1 MSTEKQNAELLDE
14 TEQNDAGKEDTSQA
28 DLLDQIVAD
37 LDAGNHETIKTTL
50 EETHPSTVANLI
62 ESLPKA
68 HRQDLWEV
76 IPEDQE
82 ADILTY
88 LHDDARDSV
97 IKGMEEQEL
106 LAAAEAMAPED
117 LAEIIDDLPQ
127 ERSDAL
133 LEALDNDYRSRLEF
147 VLNFEEGSAGRLM
160 SRDVISVRPDVSL
173 AVVLRWL
180 RRHKKLPPHT
190 DSLMVIDE
198 SDHYLGKIELADV
211 ITCDPDEQVAA
222 FMHPDTFAVL
232 ATMSEHEVTGIFE
245 RRDLISVAVVNEEGL
260 LLGRIT
266 IDDVIDVIR
275 EESERALLNSAGL
288 SEDEDMFAPVLAS
301 AMRRGIWLGIN
312 LITVFAAAWVIG
324 QFEEALDK
332 IVALAV
338 LMPVVASMGGIA
350 GSQTLTLTIRGL
362 ALDQIAAANVRW
374 LTTKEFLV
382 GAANGAVW
390 SLVVAFVAYLWFGSL
405 GIALIIGTAMILNLL
420 AAALSGVAI
429 PLLLHRWG
437 IDPALS
443 GAVILTT
450 ITDIIGFLSFLGLA
464 TIFLL

>member
-1 MSTEKQNAELLDE
+1 
-14 TEQNDAGKEDTSQA
+14 
-28 DLLDQIVAD
+28 
-37 LDAGNHETIKTTL
+37 
-50 EETHPSTVANLI
+50 
-62 ESLPKA
+62 
-68 HRQDLWEV
+68 
-76 IPEDQE
+76 
-82 ADILTY
+82 
-88 LHDDARDSV
+88 
-97 IKGMEEQEL
+97 MEEEEL

-117 LAEIIDDLPQ
+117 LAEIIDDLPKDRT
-127 ERSDAL
+127 EAL
-133 LEALDNDYRSRLEF
+133 LEALDSDYRSRLEF
-147 VLNFEEGSAGRLM
+147 VLNFEEHSAGRLM

-180 RRHKKLPPHT
+180 RIHKRIPPHT

-198 SDHYLGKIELADV
+198 TEHYIGKIEIRDIL
-211 ITCDPDEQVAA
+211 TGDPEEQVENL
-222 FMHPDTFAVL
+222 MHTDTTAIN
-232 ATMSEHEVTGIFE
+232 ANMSEHEVAAIFE
-245 RRDLISVAVVNEEGL
+245 DRDLISVAVVNDEGI

-266 IDDVIDVIR
+266 IDDVVDVIR
-275 EESERALLNSAGL
+275 EESERNMLHSAGL
-288 SEDEDMFAPVLAS
+288 SEDEDMFAPVLPS

-324 QFEEALDK
+324 RFEEALDK

-362 ALDQIAAANVRW
+362 ALDQIATANIRW

-382 GAANGAVW
+382 GATNGALW
-390 SLVVAFVAYLWFGSL
+390 SVVVAAVAFAWFGNP
-405 GIALIIGTAMILNLL
+405 GIAIIIGVAMILNLL

-450 ITDIIGFLSFLGLA
+450 VTDIIGFLSFLGLA
-464 TIFLL
+464 TLFLL

>member
-1 MSTEKQNAELLDE
+1 MTVQHNEIETQNESEKAELL
-14 TEQNDAGKEDTSQA
+14 TQV
-28 DLLDQIVAD
+28 IAD
-37 LDAGNHETIKTTL
+37 LDAGNHDNITLTL
-50 EETHPSTVANLI
+50 EDTHPAVVANLI
-62 ESLPKA
+62 ESLPQE
-68 HRQDLWEV
+68 HRNDLWQAVPDE
-76 IPEDQE
+76 QE
-82 ADILTY
+82 AEILTH
-88 LHDDARDSV
+88 LHDDARDSLINV
-97 IKGMEEQEL
+97 MEEEEL
-106 LAAAEAMAPED
+106 LAAAESMAPED
-117 LAEIIDDLPQ
+117 LAEIMDDLPQ
-127 ERSDAL
+127 DRSDML
-133 LEALDNDYRSRLEF
+133 LEALDKDYRNRLEF
-147 VLNFEEGSAGRLM
+147 VLNFDEDSAGRLM
-160 SRDVISVRPDVSL
+160 SRDVISVRQDVTI

-198 SDHYLGKIELADV
+198 ADHYLGKIDLADI
-211 ITCDPDEQVAA
+211 ITSDPDELVATL
-222 FMHPDTFAVL
+222 MQQDTLAVC
-232 ATMSEHEVTGIFE
+232 ATMSEHEVAGIFE
-245 RRDLISVAVVNEEGL
+245 KQDLISVAVINEEGL

-266 IDDVIDVIR
+266 IDDVVDVIR

-288 SEDEDMFAPVLAS
+288 TEDEDMFAPVLSS
-301 AMRRGIWLGIN
+301 AMRRGTWLGIN

-362 ALDQIAAANVRW
+362 ALDQIATANVRW

-382 GAANGAVW
+382 GATNGVVW
-390 SLVVAFVAYLWFGSL
+390 SIVVAIVSYLWFGDM
-405 GIALIIGTAMILNLL
+405 GIALIIGVAMILNLL

-450 ITDIIGFLSFLGLA
+450 VTDIIGFLSFLGLA
-464 TIFLL
+464 TMFLL

>member
-1 MSTEKQNAELLDE
+1 MSAESPNIEILDE
-14 TEQNDAGKEDTSQA
+14 PSQPG
-28 DLLDQIVAD
+28 LLEKILAD
-37 LDAGNHETIKTTL
+37 LDAGNHETIKTLL
-50 EETHPSTVANLI
+50 EETHPSVVANLI
-62 ESLPKA
+62 ESLPQE
-68 HRQDLWEV
+68 HRNDLWEAV
-76 IPEDQE
+76 PEHQE
-82 ADILTY
+82 AEILTH
-88 LHDDARDSV
+88 LHDDVRDSV
-97 IKGMEEQEL
+97 INLMEGNAL

-133 LEALDNDYRSRLEF
+133 LEALDDDYRKRLEF
-147 VLNFEEGSAGRLM
+147 VLNFEENTAGRLM
-160 SRDVISVRPDVSL
+160 SRDVISVRQDVSL

-198 SDHYLGKIELADV
+198 SDHYLGKIELSDV
-211 ITCDPDEQVAA
+211 ITGDPDERVATL
-222 FMHPDTFAVL
+222 MHADTLAVN
-232 ATMSEHEVTGIFE
+232 AAMSEHEVTVIFE
-245 RRDLISVAVVNEEGL
+245 HRDLISVAVVNNEGL
-260 LLGRIT
+260 LIGRIT
-266 IDDVIDVIR
+266 IDDVVDVIR

-288 SEDEDMFAPVLAS
+288 SEDEDMFAPVIAS
-301 AMRRGIWLGIN
+301 AMSRGLWLGIN

-324 QFEEALDK
+324 RFEEALDK

-338 LMPVVASMGGIA
+338 LMPIVASMGGIA
-350 GSQTLTLTIRGL
+350 GSQTLTITIRGL
-362 ALDQIAAANVRW
+362 ALGQIEAANARW

-382 GAANGAVW
+382 GATNGVVW
-390 SLVVAFVAYLWFGSL
+390 SLVVSLVTYLWFGDP
-405 GIALIIGTAMILNLL
+405 GIAIIIGVAMILNLL

-450 ITDIIGFLSFLGLA
+450 VTDIIGFLSFLGLA
-464 TIFLL
+464 SIFLL

>member
-1 MSTEKQNAELLDE
+1 MSTESPNIETLDE
-14 TEQNDAGKEDTSQA
+14 SSQPG
-28 DLLDQIVAD
+28 LLEKIVAD
-37 LDAGNHETIKTTL
+37 LDAGNHETLKTTL
-50 EETHPSTVANLI
+50 EETHPSVVANLI
-62 ESLPKA
+62 ESLPQE
-68 HRQDLWEV
+68 HRNELWEAV
-76 IPEDQE
+76 PEHQE
-82 ADILTY
+82 AEILTY

-97 IKGMEEQEL
+97 INIMEGDEL

-133 LEALDNDYRSRLEF
+133 LEALDDDYRKRLEF
-147 VLNFEEGSAGRLM
+147 VLNFEENSAGRLM
-160 SRDVISVRPDVSL
+160 SRDVVSVRQDVTL

-198 SDHYLGKIELADV
+198 TDHYLGKIELADV
-211 ITCDPDEQVAA
+211 ITGDPDELVATL
-222 FMHPDTFAVL
+222 MHADTLAVN
-232 ATMSEHEVTGIFE
+232 AAMSEHEVTVVFE
-245 RRDLISVAVVNEEGL
+245 HRDLISVAVVNDEGL
-260 LLGRIT
+260 LIGRIT
-266 IDDVIDVIR
+266 IDDVVDVIR

-288 SEDEDMFAPVLAS
+288 SEDEDMFAPVFAS
-301 AMRRGIWLGIN
+301 AMSRGLWLGIN

-324 QFEEALDK
+324 RFEEALDK

-338 LMPVVASMGGIA
+338 LMPIVASMGGIA
-350 GSQTLTLTIRGL
+350 GSQTLTITIRGL
-362 ALDQIAAANVRW
+362 ALGQIEAANARW

-382 GAANGAVW
+382 GATNGVVW
-390 SLVVAFVAYLWFGSL
+390 SLVVALVTYLWFGDP
-405 GIALIIGTAMILNLL
+405 GIAIIIGVAMILNLL

-450 ITDIIGFLSFLGLA
+450 VTDIIGFLSFLGLA
-464 TIFLL
+464 SLFLL